1 MVTTVATESLT
12 GLVPRSISPT
22 TPLPDTARSMDAAKF
37 QQLLSQAQEQ
47 QANVE
52 FSNPA
57 TSAAAPGMNGV
68 LRGIASSSDD
78 FMGSVDKGLK
88 SLSKVDLS
96 DPNSIGA
103 VIQNLTVAQLQSVQ
117 MTAVLGEVASSKRS
131 LQTLFQNQG

>member
-1 MVTTVATESLT
+1 
-12 GLVPRSISPT
+12 
-22 TPLPDTARSMDAAKF
+22 
-37 QQLLSQAQEQ
+37 
-47 QANVE
+47 
-52 FSNPA
+52 
-57 TSAAAPGMNGV
+57 
-68 LRGIASSSDD
+68 
-78 FMGSVDKGLK
+78 MGSVDKGLK